1 MATNKRLNPMDFSLK
16 SYSKEELIN
25 EILIQ
30 RKIIAAYVNWKGDG
44 HKPNKKKNN
53 PLNLEINK
61 GENESEYT
69 AFFRTLSISLWMLGA
84 IRKED
89 SNKFQEAFTPLG
101 TTLNKCEWLLS
112 KVLCV
117 YLIEVLFDK
126 KILHNHSDP
135 QTAKNFG
142 IKNSKSLRHN
152 YHTNENKHPITNYGV
167 PIGYDMID
175 EVVEFALKT
184 TDTTPIIYTS
194 YIPDEPETPIFKQLD
209 IDVIE

>member
-1 MATNKRLNPMDFSLK
+1 MDFSLK

-25 EILIQ
+25 EILIL
-30 RKIIAAYVNWKGDG
+30 RAEIAVFKNWKGDG
-44 HKPNKKKNN
+44 YKPNIKNNN
-53 PLNLEINK
+53 PLNLEINE

-69 AFFRTLSISLWMLGA
+69 AFFRTLSISLWMRGA

-89 SNKFQEAFTPLG
+89 SNKFRQAFTPLG

-142 IKNSKSLRHN
+142 IKNSKRLRHN

-167 PIGYDMID
+167 PLGYEMID
-175 EVVEFALKT
+175 QAVEGALKMT
-184 TDTTPIIYTS
+184 NTTPLRFTS
-194 YIPDEPETPIFKQLD
+194 
-209 IDVIE
+209 

>member
-1 MATNKRLNPMDFSLK
+1 MFMATNKRLNPMDFSLK

-25 EILIQ
+25 EILIL
-30 RKIIAAYVNWKGDG
+30 RAEIAVFKNWKGDG
-44 HKPNKKKNN
+44 YKENKKNNN

-61 GENESEYT
+61 GENVSEYT
-69 AFFRTLSISLWMLGA
+69 AFFSKLSISLWMRGA

-89 SNKFQEAFTPLG
+89 SNKFQQAFTPLG

-142 IKNSKSLRHN
+142 IKNSKSLRHY
-152 YHTNENKHPITNYGV
+152 YHTNENKHPITNYGA
-167 PIGYDMID
+167 PIGYEIID
-175 EVVEFALKT
+175 GAVESALKM
-184 TDTTPIIYTS
+184 TDTTPIRFTS
-194 YIPDEPETPIFKQLD
+194 
-209 IDVIE
+209 

>member
-1 MATNKRLNPMDFSLK
+1 MFMATNKRLNPMFSLK

-30 RKIIAAYVNWKGDG
+30 RKIIAAYINWKGDG
-44 HKPNKKKNN
+44 YKPNKKKNN

-69 AFFRTLSISLWMLGA
+69 AFFRTLSILLWMLGA
-84 IRKED
+84 IRKKD
-89 SNKFQEAFTPLG
+89 SNKFEEAFTPLG

-126 KILHNHSDP
+126 KIMHNP
-135 QTAKNFG
+135 YNL
-142 IKNSKSLRHN
+142 SKM
-152 YHTNENKHPITNYGV
+152 KG
-167 PIGYDMID
+167 
-175 EVVEFALKT
+175 
-184 TDTTPIIYTS
+184 
-194 YIPDEPETPIFKQLD
+194 
-209 IDVIE
+209 

>member
-25 EILIQ
+25 EILIL
-30 RKIIAAYVNWKGDG
+30 RAEIAVFKNWKGDG
-44 HKPNKKKNN
+44 YKENKKNNN

-61 GENESEYT
+61 GENVSEYT
-69 AFFRTLSISLWMLGA
+69 AFFSKLSISLWMRGA

-89 SNKFQEAFTPLG
+89 SNKFQQAFTPLG

-142 IKNSKSLRHN
+142 IKNSKRLRHY
-152 YHTNENKHPITNYGV
+152 YHTNENKHPITNYGA
-167 PIGYDMID
+167 PIGYEIID
-175 EVVEFALKT
+175 GAVESALKM
-184 TDTTPIIYTS
+184 TDTTPIKFTS
-194 YIPDEPETPIFKQLD
+194 
-209 IDVIE
+209 

>member
-25 EILIQ
+25 EILIL
-30 RKIIAAYVNWKGDG
+30 RAEIAVFKNWKGDG
-44 HKPNKKKNN
+44 YKENKKNNN

-61 GENESEYT
+61 GENVSEYT
-69 AFFRTLSISLWMLGA
+69 AFFSKLSISLWMRGA

-89 SNKFQEAFTPLG
+89 SNKFQQAFTPLG

-142 IKNSKSLRHN
+142 IKNSKRLRHY

-167 PIGYDMID
+167 PKGYEMI
-175 EVVEFALKT
+175 EEAVEGALKM
-184 TDTTPIIYTS
+184 TDTTPIRFTS
-194 YIPDEPETPIFKQLD
+194 YL
-209 IDVIE
+209 

>member
-1 MATNKRLNPMDFSLK
+1 MFMATNKRLNPMDFSLK

-25 EILIQ
+25 EILIL
-30 RKIIAAYVNWKGDG
+30 RAEIAVFKNWKGDG
-44 HKPNKKKNN
+44 YKENKKNNN

-61 GENESEYT
+61 GENVSEYT
-69 AFFRTLSISLWMLGA
+69 AFFSKLSISLWMRGA

-89 SNKFQEAFTPLG
+89 SNKFQQAFTPLG

-142 IKNSKSLRHN
+142 IKNSKRLRHY
-152 YHTNENKHPITNYGV
+152 YHTNENKHPITNYGA
-167 PIGYDMID
+167 PIGYEIID
-175 EVVEFALKT
+175 GAIESALKM
-184 TDTTPIIYTS
+184 TDTTPIRFTS
-194 YIPDEPETPIFKQLD
+194 
-209 IDVIE
+209 

>member
-25 EILIQ
+25 EILIL
-30 RKIIAAYVNWKGDG
+30 RAEIAAFKDWKGDG
-44 HKPNKKKNN
+44 YKENKKNNN

-61 GENESEYT
+61 GENVSEYT
-69 AFFRTLSISLWMLGA
+69 AFFSKLSISLWMRGA

-89 SNKFQEAFTPLG
+89 SNKFQQAFTPLG

-142 IKNSKSLRHN
+142 IKNSKRLRHY
-152 YHTNENKHPITNYGV
+152 YHTNENKHPITNYGA
-167 PIGYDMID
+167 PIGYEIID
-175 EVVEFALKT
+175 GAVESALKM
-184 TDTTPIIYTS
+184 TDTTPIRFTS
-194 YIPDEPETPIFKQLD
+194 
-209 IDVIE
+209 

>member
-1 MATNKRLNPMDFSLK
+1 MFMATNKRLNPMDFSLK

-25 EILIQ
+25 EILIL
-30 RKIIAAYVNWKGDG
+30 RAEIAVFKNWKGDG
-44 HKPNKKKNN
+44 YKENKKNNN

-61 GENESEYT
+61 GENVSEYT
-69 AFFRTLSISLWMLGA
+69 AFFSKLSISLWMRGA

-89 SNKFQEAFTPLG
+89 SNKFQQAFTPLG

-142 IKNSKSLRHN
+142 IKNSKRLRHY

-167 PIGYDMID
+167 PLGYEMID
-175 EVVEFALKT
+175 QAVEGALKMT
-184 TDTTPIIYTS
+184 NTTPIRFTS
-194 YIPDEPETPIFKQLD
+194 
-209 IDVIE
+209 

>member
-1 MATNKRLNPMDFSLK
+1 MFMATNKRLNPTDFSLK

-30 RKIIAAYVNWKGDG
+30 RKIIANYINWNGDG
-44 HKPNKKKNN
+44 YKPNRKNNN
-53 PLNLEINK
+53 PLNLEINNS
-61 GENESEYT
+61 ENESEYT
-69 AFFRTLSISLWMLGA
+69 AFFRTLSISLWMRGA

-89 SNKFQEAFTPLG
+89 SNKFKQAFTPLG

-142 IKNSKSLRHN
+142 IKNSKRLRHN

-167 PIGYDMID
+167 PLGYEMID
-175 EVVEFALKT
+175 QAVEGALKMT
-184 TDTTPIIYTS
+184 NTTPIRFTS
-194 YIPDEPETPIFKQLD
+194 
-209 IDVIE
+209 

>member
-25 EILIQ
+25 EILIL
-30 RKIIAAYVNWKGDG
+30 RAEIAAFKNWKGDG
-44 HKPNKKKNN
+44 YKENKKNNN

-61 GENESEYT
+61 GENVSEYT
-69 AFFRTLSISLWMLGA
+69 AFFSKLSISLWMRGA

-89 SNKFQEAFTPLG
+89 SNKFQQAFTPLG

-142 IKNSKSLRHN
+142 IKNSKRLRHY

-167 PIGYDMID
+167 PKGYEMI
-175 EVVEFALKT
+175 EEAVEGALEM
-184 TDTTPIIYTS
+184 TDTTPIRFTS
-194 YIPDEPETPIFKQLD
+194 YL
-209 IDVIE
+209 

>member
-1 MATNKRLNPMDFSLK
+1 MATNKRLNPMDFSFK

-25 EILIQ
+25 EILIL
-30 RKIIAAYVNWKGDG
+30 RAEIAAFKNWKGDG
-44 HKPNKKKNN
+44 YKENKKNNN

-61 GENESEYT
+61 GENVSEYT
-69 AFFRTLSISLWMLGA
+69 AFFSKLSISLWMRGA

-89 SNKFQEAFTPLG
+89 SNKFQQAFTPLG

-142 IKNSKSLRHN
+142 IKNSKRLRHY
-152 YHTNENKHPITNYGV
+152 YHTNENKHPITNYGA
-167 PIGYDMID
+167 PIGYEIID
-175 EVVEFALKT
+175 GAVESALKM
-184 TDTTPIIYTS
+184 TDTTPIRFTS
-194 YIPDEPETPIFKQLD
+194 
-209 IDVIE
+209 

>member
-1 MATNKRLNPMDFSLK
+1 MATNKRLNPTDFSLK

-30 RKIIAAYVNWKGDG
+30 RKIIANYINWKGDG
-44 HKPNKKKNN
+44 YNPNIKNNN
-53 PLNLEINK
+53 PLNLEINE

-69 AFFRTLSISLWMLGA
+69 AFFRTLSISLWMRGA
-84 IRKED
+84 IRKKD
-89 SNKFQEAFTPLG
+89 SNKFRQAFTPLG

-142 IKNSKSLRHN
+142 IKNSKRLRH
-152 YHTNENKHPITNYGV
+152 
-167 PIGYDMID
+167 
-175 EVVEFALKT
+175 
-184 TDTTPIIYTS
+184 
-194 YIPDEPETPIFKQLD
+194 
-209 IDVIE
+209 

>member
-1 MATNKRLNPMDFSLK
+1 MFMATNKRLNPMDFSLK

-25 EILIQ
+25 EILIL
-30 RKIIAAYVNWKGDG
+30 RAEIAVFKNWKGDG
-44 HKPNKKKNN
+44 YKENKKNNN

-61 GENESEYT
+61 GENVSEYT
-69 AFFRTLSISLWMLGA
+69 AFFSKLSISLWMRGA

-89 SNKFQEAFTPLG
+89 SNKFQQAFTPLG

-142 IKNSKSLRHN
+142 IKNSKRLRHY
-152 YHTNENKHPITNYGV
+152 YHTNENKHPITNYGA
-167 PIGYDMID
+167 PIGYEIID
-175 EVVEFALKT
+175 GAVESALKM
-184 TDTTPIIYTS
+184 TDTTPIKFTS
-194 YIPDEPETPIFKQLD
+194 
-209 IDVIE
+209 

>member
-1 MATNKRLNPMDFSLK
+1 MFMATNKRLNPMDFSLK

-25 EILIQ
+25 EILIL
-30 RKIIAAYVNWKGDG
+30 RAEIAAFKNWKGDG
-44 HKPNKKKNN
+44 YKENKKKNN

-61 GENESEYT
+61 GENVSEYT
-69 AFFRTLSISLWMLGA
+69 AFFSKLSISLWMRGA

-89 SNKFQEAFTPLG
+89 SNKFQQAFTPLG

-142 IKNSKSLRHN
+142 IKNSKRLRHY
-152 YHTNENKHPITNYGV
+152 YHTNENKHPITNYGA
-167 PIGYDMID
+167 PIGYEIID
-175 EVVEFALKT
+175 GAVESALKM
-184 TDTTPIIYTS
+184 TDTTPIRFTS
-194 YIPDEPETPIFKQLD
+194 
-209 IDVIE
+209 

>member
-25 EILIQ
+25 KILIQ

-61 GENESEYT
+61 GENESEYK

-142 IKNSKSLRHN
+142 IKNSKRLRHC

-167 PIGYDMID
+167 PLGYEMID
-175 EVVEFALKT
+175 QAVEGALKMI
-184 TDTTPIIYTS
+184 DTTPIRYTS
-194 YIPDEPETPIFKQLD
+194 YIPDELKN
-209 IDVIE
+209 

>member
-1 MATNKRLNPMDFSLK
+1 MFMATNKRLNPMDFSLK

-25 EILIQ
+25 EILIL
-30 RKIIAAYVNWKGDG
+30 RAEIAVFKNWKGDG
-44 HKPNKKKNN
+44 YKENKKNNN

-61 GENESEYT
+61 GENVSEYT
-69 AFFRTLSISLWMLGA
+69 AFFSKLSISLWMRGA

-89 SNKFQEAFTPLG
+89 SNKFQQAFTPLG

-142 IKNSKSLRHN
+142 IKNSKRLRHY
-152 YHTNENKHPITNYGV
+152 YHTNENKHPITNYGA
-167 PIGYDMID
+167 PIGYEIID
-175 EVVEFALKT
+175 GAVESALKM
-184 TDTTPIIYTS
+184 TDTTPIRFTS
-194 YIPDEPETPIFKQLD
+194 
-209 IDVIE
+209 

>member
-1 MATNKRLNPMDFSLK
+1 M
-16 SYSKEELIN
+16 
-25 EILIQ
+25 
-30 RKIIAAYVNWKGDG
+30 
-44 HKPNKKKNN
+44 
-53 PLNLEINK
+53 
-61 GENESEYT
+61 SEYT
-69 AFFRTLSISLWMLGA
+69 AFFSTLSVSLWMRGA

-89 SNKFQEAFTPLG
+89 SNKFQQAFTPLG

-142 IKNSKSLRHN
+142 IKNSKRLRHY

-167 PIGYDMID
+167 PKGYEMI
-175 EVVEFALKT
+175 EEAVEGALEM
-184 TDTTPIIYTS
+184 TDTTPIRFTS
-194 YIPDEPETPIFKQLD
+194 YL
-209 IDVIE
+209 

>member
-1 MATNKRLNPMDFSLK
+1 MATNKRLNPMDFSLQ

-25 EILIQ
+25 EILIL
-30 RKIIAAYVNWKGDG
+30 RAEIAVFKNWKGDG
-44 HKPNKKKNN
+44 YKENKKNNN

-61 GENESEYT
+61 GENVSEYT
-69 AFFRTLSISLWMLGA
+69 AFFSKLSISLWMRGA

-89 SNKFQEAFTPLG
+89 SNKFQQAFTPLG

-142 IKNSKSLRHN
+142 IKNSKRLRHY
-152 YHTNENKHPITNYGV
+152 YHTNENKHPITNYGA
-167 PIGYDMID
+167 PIGYEIID
-175 EVVEFALKT
+175 GAVESALKM
-184 TDTTPIIYTS
+184 TDTTPIRFTS
-194 YIPDEPETPIFKQLD
+194 
-209 IDVIE
+209 

>member
-25 EILIQ
+25 EILIL
-30 RKIIAAYVNWKGDG
+30 RAEIAVFKNWKGDG
-44 HKPNKKKNN
+44 YKENKKNNN

-61 GENESEYT
+61 GENVSEYT
-69 AFFRTLSISLWMLGA
+69 AFFSKLSISLWMRGA

-89 SNKFQEAFTPLG
+89 SNKFQQAFTPLG

-142 IKNSKSLRHN
+142 IKNSKRLRHY
-152 YHTNENKHPITNYGV
+152 YHTNENKHPITNYGA
-167 PIGYDMID
+167 PIGYEIID
-175 EVVEFALKT
+175 GAIESALKM
-184 TDTTPIIYTS
+184 TDTTPIRFTS
-194 YIPDEPETPIFKQLD
+194 
-209 IDVIE
+209 

>member
-25 EILIQ
+25 EILIL
-30 RKIIAAYVNWKGDG
+30 RAEIAVFKNWKGDG
-44 HKPNKKKNN
+44 YKENKKNNN

-61 GENESEYT
+61 GENVSEYT
-69 AFFRTLSISLWMLGA
+69 AFFSKLSISLWMRGA

-89 SNKFQEAFTPLG
+89 SNKFQQAFTPLG

-126 KILHNHSDP
+126 KYCTIIL
-135 QTAKNFG
+135 
-142 IKNSKSLRHN
+142 I
-152 YHTNENKHPITNYGV
+152 
-167 PIGYDMID
+167 
-175 EVVEFALKT
+175 LK
-184 TDTTPIIYTS
+184 
-194 YIPDEPETPIFKQLD
+194 Q
-209 IDVIE
+209 

>member
-1 MATNKRLNPMDFSLK
+1 MATNKRLNPMFSLK

-25 EILIQ
+25 EILIL
-30 RKIIAAYVNWKGDG
+30 RAEIAVFKNWKGDG
-44 HKPNKKKNN
+44 YKPNQKNNN

-61 GENESEYT
+61 GENVSEYT
-69 AFFRTLSISLWMLGA
+69 AFFSKLSISLWMRGA

-89 SNKFQEAFTPLG
+89 SNKFQQAFTPLG

-142 IKNSKSLRHN
+142 IKNSKRLRHY

-167 PIGYDMID
+167 PKGYEMID
-175 EVVEFALKT
+175 QAVEGALKM
-184 TDTTPIIYTS
+184 TDTTPIRFTS
-194 YIPDEPETPIFKQLD
+194 YL
-209 IDVIE
+209 

>member
-25 EILIQ
+25 EILIL
-30 RKIIAAYVNWKGDG
+30 RAEIAVFKNWKGDG
-44 HKPNKKKNN
+44 YKPNQKNNN

-61 GENESEYT
+61 GENVSEYT
-69 AFFRTLSISLWMLGA
+69 AFFSKLSISLWMRGA

-89 SNKFQEAFTPLG
+89 SNKFQQAFTPLG

-142 IKNSKSLRHN
+142 IKNSKSLRHY

-167 PIGYDMID
+167 PKGYEMID
-175 EVVEFALKT
+175 QAVEGALEM
-184 TDTTPIIYTS
+184 TDITPIRFTS
-194 YIPDEPETPIFKQLD
+194 
-209 IDVIE
+209 

>member
-25 EILIQ
+25 EILIL
-30 RKIIAAYVNWKGDG
+30 RAEIAVFKNWKGDG
-44 HKPNKKKNN
+44 YKPNQKNNN

-61 GENESEYT
+61 GENVSEYT
-69 AFFRTLSISLWMLGA
+69 AFFSKLSISLWMRGA

-89 SNKFQEAFTPLG
+89 SNKFQQAFTPLG

-142 IKNSKSLRHN
+142 IKNSKRLRHY

-167 PIGYDMID
+167 PKGYEMI
-175 EVVEFALKT
+175 EEAVEGALEM
-184 TDTTPIIYTS
+184 TDTTPIRFTS
-194 YIPDEPETPIFKQLD
+194 YL
-209 IDVIE
+209 

>member
-25 EILIQ
+25 EIQIL
-30 RKIIAAYVNWKGDG
+30 RAEIAVFKNWKGDG
-44 HKPNKKKNN
+44 YKPNQKNNN

-61 GENESEYT
+61 GENVSEYT
-69 AFFRTLSISLWMLGA
+69 AFFSKLSISLWMRGA

-89 SNKFQEAFTPLG
+89 SNKFQQAFTPLG

-142 IKNSKSLRHN
+142 IKNSKRLRHN

-167 PIGYDMID
+167 PLGYEMID
-175 EVVEFALKT
+175 QAVEGALKMT
-184 TDTTPIIYTS
+184 NTTPIRFTS
-194 YIPDEPETPIFKQLD
+194 
-209 IDVIE
+209 

>member
-25 EILIQ
+25 EILIL
-30 RKIIAAYVNWKGDG
+30 RAEIAVFKNWKGDG
-44 HKPNKKKNN
+44 YKENKKNNN

-61 GENESEYT
+61 GENVSEYT
-69 AFFRTLSISLWMLGA
+69 AFFSKLSISLWMRGA

-89 SNKFQEAFTPLG
+89 SNKFQQAFTPLG

-142 IKNSKSLRHN
+142 IKNSKRLRHY
-152 YHTNENKHPITNYGV
+152 YHTNENKHPITNYGA
-167 PIGYDMID
+167 PIGYEIID
-175 EVVEFALKT
+175 GAVESALKM
-184 TDTTPIIYTS
+184 TDTTPIRFTS
-194 YIPDEPETPIFKQLD
+194 
-209 IDVIE
+209 

>member
-30 RKIIAAYVNWKGDG
+30 RKIIAAYINWKGDG
-44 HKPNKKKNN
+44 YKPNKKKNN

-69 AFFRTLSISLWMLGA
+69 AFFRTLSILLWMLGA
-84 IRKED
+84 IRKKD
-89 SNKFQEAFTPLG
+89 SNKFEEAFTPLG

-142 IKNSKSLRHN
+142 IKNSKRLRHY

-167 PIGYDMID
+167 PKGYEMID
-175 EVVEFALKT
+175 QAVEGALKM
-184 TDTTPIIYTS
+184 TDTTPIRFTS
-194 YIPDEPETPIFKQLD
+194 YL
-209 IDVIE
+209 